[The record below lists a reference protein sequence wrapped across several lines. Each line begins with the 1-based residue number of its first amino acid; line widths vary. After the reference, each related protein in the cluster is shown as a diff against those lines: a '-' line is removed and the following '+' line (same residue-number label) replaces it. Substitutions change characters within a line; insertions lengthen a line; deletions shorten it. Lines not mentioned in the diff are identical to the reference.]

1 MEIIIVWID
10 NDKLWKLFYMLK
22 IDFYIEWI
30 YYLYYVMVE
39 KKWLFCFFK
48 YSRILI
54 I

>member
-10 NDKLWKLFYMLK
+10 NDKLWKLFYMSK

-39 KKWLFCFFK
+39 KKMIILFFK
-48 YSRILI
+48 YRRILI